1 MKLLFSTIII
11 SSFLNCA
18 LADSF
23 NFEHIGQ
30 SPVGSDVPTSR
41 NVGYS
46 ITYTNKWT
54 AQNHPF
60 RYPSSDPHYSSFLW
74 ASHSSDY
81 VMWENG
87 GTATRGIEN
96 VAEIGSIGALRGE
109 VQAEQNMGNVLD
121 DVVGSMIGTAFDG
134 ATSIS
139 NEDLCVDASHPYVSG
154 LGMIA
159 PSPDWFSGAYN
170 VPLRDEKTMTWYRRV
185 RVNVYAWDA
194 GTEDGDNYQFN
205 NPATTGGVI
214 SAFMAGDT
222 EDAVFVSRNG
232 DTLRVLP
239 VAELLFELEE
249 SSEKC
254 ATNTEDPT
262 DTFLITAR
270 RSGNLRRRDCEW
282 ARGRRRR
289 CRMEIKN
296 EDGEGSGRPVSE
308 QCPVACAGL

>member
-30 SPVGSDVPTSR
+30 SPRGSDVPTSR

-154 LGMIA
+154 LGMLAPRYVMIFIA
-159 PSPDWFSGAYN
+159 IHTFSMEALSQTN
-170 VPLRDEKTMTWYRRV
+170 VSMYCFHLSLSLSSFSFF
-185 RVNVYAWDA
+185 
-194 GTEDGDNYQFN
+194 YQ
-205 NPATTGGVI
+205 
-214 SAFMAGDT
+214 
-222 EDAVFVSRNG
+222 
-232 DTLRVLP
+232 
-239 VAELLFELEE
+239 
-249 SSEKC
+249 
-254 ATNTEDPT
+254 
-262 DTFLITAR
+262 
-270 RSGNLRRRDCEW
+270 
-282 ARGRRRR
+282 
-289 CRMEIKN
+289 
-296 EDGEGSGRPVSE
+296 
-308 QCPVACAGL
+308 